1 MAQQG
6 YGNFAF
12 LYNINNNLYE
22 LLYEAESKA
31 RINYRACGK
40 VLRDALEN
48 YIEGVINNHLLSGYF
63 PDGTELYRKI
73 NA

>member
-48 YIEGVINNHLLSGYF
+48 
-63 PDGTELYRKI
+63 
-73 NA
+73 